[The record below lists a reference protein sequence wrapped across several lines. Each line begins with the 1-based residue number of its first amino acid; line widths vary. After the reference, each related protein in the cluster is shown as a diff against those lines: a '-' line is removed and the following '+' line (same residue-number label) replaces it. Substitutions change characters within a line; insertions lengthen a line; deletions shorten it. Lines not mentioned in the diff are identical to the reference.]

1 MIKKPKLLRKPK
13 KPKKKTI
20 SAMKRYLERLEYVEK
35 ENRRRLAEYEKLK
48 KQYEALKNKIARV

>member
-1 MIKKPKLLRKPK
+1 MIRKPKLIKKPK

-35 ENRRRLAEYEKLK
+35 ENKHRLAEYEKLK
-48 KQYEALKNKIARV
+48 KQFETLKNKVARV